1 MAASPRPNLVY
12 RTVKR
17 IVRGLLALFYRI
29 EVEGVERVP
38 MEGPV
43 VIAAN
48 HHSFLDPLLIGVVL
62 PRPIA
67 FIARGDLF
75 RVPGLGWLLRKLYA
89 IPVER
94 GSGDLAAV
102 KAAIRALRAG
112 MAFGIFPE
120 GRRSRSGVLEP
131 FKTGTAA
138 IALRTGALVLPV
150 AIVGTREIWPPG
162 RKPRLR
168 GKIRVLIGDP
178 IDLGDVAGKLDKAH
192 LEEAT
197 RRIEAAVA
205 RLLPREYLPEEYLNV
220 LTLQQE
226 TPENADQA

>member
-1 MAASPRPNLVY
+1 MARSRPNLVY
-12 RTVKR
+12 RTAKR
-17 IVRGLLALFYRI
+17 IVRGLLRLLYRI
-29 EVEGVERVP
+29 EVEGADRVP
-38 MEGPV
+38 PEGPV

-48 HHSFLDPLLIGVVL
+48 HHSFIDPLVIGVVL

-75 RVPGLGWLLRKLYA
+75 RIPGLGWLLRKLYA

-102 KAAIRALRAG
+102 KAAIRALRGG

-120 GRRSRSGVLEP
+120 GRRSRSGHLEP
-131 FKTGTAA
+131 FKTGAAA
-138 IALRTGALVLPV
+138 IALRTGARVLPV
-150 AIVGTREIWPPG
+150 AIVGTREVWPPG
-162 RKPRLR
+162 SRPRLGGR
-168 GKIRVLIGDP
+168 IRVVIGDP
-178 IDLGDVAGKLDKAH
+178 IDLGGAAGRLDKAH

-205 RLLPREYLPEEYLNV
+205 RLLPEDYLPEGYLKKT
-220 LTLQQE
+220 TLQQE

>member
-1 MAASPRPNLVY
+1 VAAPIRPNLVY

-17 IVRGLLALFYRI
+17 IVRGLLGLFYRI
-29 EVEGVERVP
+29 EVEGTERVP

-43 VIAAN
+43 VIASN
-48 HHSFLDPLLIGVVL
+48 HHSFLDPLVIGVVL

-75 RVPGLGWLLRKLYA
+75 RIPGLGWLLRKLYA

-120 GRRSRSGVLEP
+120 GRRSRSGRLEP

-138 IALRTGALVLPV
+138 IALRTRAPVLPV
-150 AIVGTREIWPPG
+150 AVVGTREVWPPG
-162 RKPRLR
+162 KRPRLR
-168 GKIRVLIGDP
+168 GRIRVLIGDP
-178 IDLGDVAGKLDKAH
+178 IDLDGAAGRLDKVR

-205 RLLPREYLPEEYLNV
+205 GLLPLDYLPEGYFSRA
-220 LTLQQE
+220 TLQQE